1 MKKNT
6 KETPDTFY
14 KNHDSENKDAES
26 FASKALSSINNFLN
40 GLNKEGIETKEMA
53 KSFYQMLEHKLNLNE
68 RSTPPSEE
76 EVKAAINQLKDM
88 GRFSVFAS
96 VSILPGGAF
105 SLMGIEILAKK
116 LGVKGFTFIPS
127 SFRTESEKIKGSHK
141 ITDLENCD
149 KDDFV

>member
-1 MKKNT
+1 MKKKT

-14 KNHDSENKDAES
+14 KNQDSENNNAES
-26 FASKALSSINNFLN
+26 FASKALNSINNFFK

-68 RSTPPSEE
+68 RSTPPTEE
-76 EVKAAINQLKDM
+76 EVKAAIDQLKDM
-88 GRFSVFAS
+88 GRFSVFIS

-127 SFRTESEKIKGSHK
+127 AFRTKTQEIKSK
-141 ITDLENCD
+141 
-149 KDDFV
+149 K